1 MKIFNSILL
10 ACMMLFQIYVKA
22 QTVTPFMGIAHNDWG
37 TTFTNQTE
45 DIDKVHLSLPQ
56 FGIMTNDGR
65 MYISEMHKIR
75 LVNGTRAYN
84 RAGKLGQPTFAEGYV
99 NATGINATF
108 RTPSGLEVDADNNLY
123 IVDYDNHCVRKLD
136 KFTTVA
142 NAQPVSTFVGA
153 NPTQGLPGFGTEGSA
168 DGQGTAARFS
178 YPRDIVKDNSGN
190 FYVTD
195 GGNFTIRK
203 ITNGFVA
210 TLAGTAGSEGTTDGT
225 GAAARF
231 GDPYGIALLNNN
243 TLVVTDRW
251 NTCIRTVNTV
261 TGETKTIA
269 GPTNGGVSM
278 HRDGTLAEARF
289 VNPRGVVV
297 VAGIIYVAD
306 ENTIRRIDINANS
319 VTTFAGNK
327 SQVGTTNG
335 TGDNASFT
343 EIIGLFTDGKGYLYS
358 VESSDAYTSNL
369 VRKISIDDL
378 IPVAV
383 FEASKQAA
391 LVNEVIT
398 ITDKS
403 KGANLNAWKYNIT
416 PSTFTIT
423 EGSLTTQNFKVQ
435 FSQVGFYTIS
445 LEIDG
450 EYGNNSITVEDYI
463 AISTTGGGVNVEKIK
478 GGLFSL
484 YPNPSN
490 GSLSIK
496 IPETWGVEGLTVEI
510 FSQNGQVLYNGVFH
524 PSLDLHNLS
533 DGLYFMVIRGE
544 NINAAQRFI
553 INR

>member
-10 ACMMLFQIYVKA
+10 ASMIFFQIHLNA
-22 QTVTPFMGIAHNDWG
+22 QTVSPFMGIAHNDWSN
-37 TTFTNQTE
+37 TFTNQTE
-45 DIDKVHLSLPQ
+45 SIDKVHLSLPQ
-56 FGIMTNDGR
+56 FGVVTSDGR

-75 LVNGTRAYN
+75 LVNGTTAYN
-84 RAGKLGQPTFAEGYV
+84 RAGKLGQPTFAEGYE
-99 NATGINATF
+99 NATGINAAF
-108 RTPSGLEVDADNNLY
+108 RTPSGVEVDADNNLY
-123 IVDYDNHCVRKLD
+123 IVDHENHCVRKLD

-168 DGQGTAARFS
+168 DGQGTASRFS

-210 TLAGTAGSEGTTDGT
+210 TLAGTAGSDGFSDGT

-231 GDPYGIALLNNN
+231 GDPYGIALLNNT

-251 NTCIRTVNTV
+251 NTCIRTVNTI

-269 GPTNGGVSM
+269 GPKDGGISM
-278 HRDGTLAEARF
+278 HKDGTLADARF

-327 SQVGTTNG
+327 NQFGTTNG
-335 TGDNASFT
+335 TAENATFT

-358 VESSDAYTSNL
+358 VESSLAYTSNL

-378 IPVAV
+378 IPVAD

-391 LVNEVIT
+391 LVNEIIT

-403 KGANLNAWKYNIT
+403 KGANLNSWKYNVT
-416 PSTFTIT
+416 PGSYNIT
-423 EGSLTTQNFKVQ
+423 EGSLTARNFKVQ

-450 EYGNNSITVEDYI
+450 EYGNNSITFEDYI

-490 GSLSIK
+490 GSLSVK
-496 IPETWGVEGLTVEI
+496 IPENWGVEGLTVEI
-510 FSQNGQVLYNGVFH
+510 LSQSGQVLYKGLFN
-524 PSLDLHNLS
+524 PSFNLDYLS

-544 NINAAQRFI
+544 NINAAQRFV